1 MLKLGL
7 SGAYWAIL
15 LKKQHLFGFSCL
27 SWGLML
33 EIWEE
38 IQLQKGAFPVAQL
51 VTNLTALQE
60 MQVQSLGQEDP
71 LK

>member
-7 SGAYWAIL
+7 SGAYWIIP
-15 LKKQHLFGFSCL
+15 LKKQHLFGYSCL
-27 SWGLML
+27 SWGLRL

-38 IQLQKGAFPVAQL
+38 IQLKKGAFPAAQL
-51 VTNLTALQE
+51 VKNLTALQE
-60 MQVQSLGQEDP
+60 MQIQSLGQEDP